1 MQTTSEQLQQAIKN
15 EASASATILAHQG
28 MIESD
33 EEDKEDSDAEFKFLS
48 YGASLSKINRIVL
61 TVTMYPHSCQTMAA
75 DL

>member
-1 MQTTSEQLQQAIKN
+1 
-15 EASASATILAHQG
+15 

-33 EEDKEDSDAEFKFLS
+33 KEDKEDSDAEFKFLS
-48 YGASLSKINRIVL
+48 YGASLSKINRIGL